1 MRNVFMLA
9 IVLCLGLAS
18 TGLAK
23 TYTAEELS
31 AYTQEE
37 IEAMG
42 NKNIDLQIAYW
53 EWRLAEAQPVV
64 DEWEAK
70 VLPLRNTAA
79 TLDARIAELRAQI
92 AELQA
97 EINRLR
103 NAGVIHRIV
112 EGECLWTIASYHY
125 YLGDGSKWPLIYER
139 NRDTI
144 SDPNLIYAGHTLWVP
159 VPMVSSYTVVEG
171 DYLGKIAGYGVVY
184 GDRGMWPQL
193 YEANR
198 DKISNPNL
206 IYPGQVLS
214 VPRTTSRGGSS
225 Y

>member
-9 IVLCLGLAS
+9 LILCLGLAS

-23 TYTAEELS
+23 TYTAGEL
-31 AYTQEE
+31 AEYTQAE

-42 NKNIDLQIAYW
+42 DKNIDLQIAYW
-53 EWRLAEAQPVV
+53 EWRLAEVQPLI

-70 VLPLRNTAA
+70 VLPLRDAVA
-79 TLDARIAELRAQI
+79 ILDARIAELRAMI
-92 AELQA
+92 NELRA
-97 EINRLR
+97 EISRLR
-103 NAGVIHRIV
+103 NAGVLHTIID
-112 EGECLWTIASYHY
+112 GECLWKIASYHY
-125 YLGDGSKWPLIYER
+125 YLGDGTKWPLIYER

-159 VPMVSSYTVVEG
+159 VPMVSSYTVVAG

-184 GDRGMWPQL
+184 GNRGMWPQL
-193 YEANR
+193 YEGNR
-198 DKISNPNL
+198 NKISNPNL

-214 VPRTTSRGGSS
+214 VPRTASRGGST